1 MGLEALDVGP
11 IALRGD
17 QGGRRGPPCVA
28 TDVGKARHRRVS
40 SSRSGSQHRAFAGV
54 YRGRRPGRTTV
65 QHVLP
70 DQRIKFCGVTHPTD
84 VHACVLAGAWA
95 IGAVMSPHGPRALDA
110 RTAVAVMAEVPGGV
124 ERVGVFV
131 DAAPDDV
138 ARAVD
143 ACGLTRVQLHGDVDI
158 AAVATAAGVPVAV
171 AVPLEDAASI
181 ELAEALEC
189 DLVLFDAAVTGA
201 HGGTGVRADWTLLER
216 RRPRRPFALAGG
228 LTPEVVGDAVRRVR
242 PFVLDVSSGVEG
254 DVVGRKDAGRV
265 RAFADAAR
273 AAAMEEAA

>member
-1 MGLEALDVGP
+1 MY
-11 IALRGD
+11 
-17 QGGRRGPPCVA
+17 RGP
-28 TDVGKARHRRVS
+28 G
-40 SSRSGSQHRAFAGV
+40 
-54 YRGRRPGRTTV
+54 PGRTTL

-70 DQRIKFCGVTHPTD
+70 DQRIKFCGVTHPAD
-84 VHACVLAGAWA
+84 VEPCVLAGAWA
-95 IGAVMSPHGPRALDA
+95 IGAVMTPHGPRALDPDGA
-110 RTAVAVMAEVPGGV
+110 IAVMREVPDGV

-131 DAAPDDV
+131 DPSPDAV

-143 ACGLTRVQLHGDVDI
+143 ACALTRVQLHAMADL
-158 AAVATAAGVPVAV
+158 AAVADAAGVPVTV
-171 AVPLEDAASI
+171 AVPLEDASSI
-181 ELAEALEC
+181 EAADRLDC
-189 DLVLFDAAVTGA
+189 DLVLFDAAVPGS

-216 RRPRRPFALAGG
+216 HRPQRPFALAGG

>member
-1 MGLEALDVGP
+1 MY
-11 IALRGD
+11 
-17 QGGRRGPPCVA
+17 RGP
-28 TDVGKARHRRVS
+28 
-40 SSRSGSQHRAFAGV
+40 RS
-54 YRGRRPGRTTV
+54 GRTTL

-70 DQRIKFCGVTHPTD
+70 DQRIKFCGVTHPAD
-84 VHACVLAGAWA
+84 VQPCVLAGAWA
-95 IGAVMSPHGPRALDA
+95 IGAVMTPHGPRALDSRA
-110 RTAVAVMAEVPGGV
+110 AAAVMAEVPAGV

-131 DAAPDDV
+131 DADPDDV

-143 ACGLTRVQLHGDVDI
+143 ACGLTRVQLHGDMDI
-158 AAVATAAGVPVAV
+158 AAVATAAGVPITV
-171 AVPLEDAASI
+171 AVPLEHAASI
-181 ELAEALEC
+181 AAAEALEC
-189 DLVLFDAAVTGA
+189 DLVLFDAAVPGA
-201 HGGTGVRADWTLLER
+201 HGGTGVRADWTLLEG
-216 RRPRRPFALAGG
+216 RRPQRPFALAGG

>member
-1 MGLEALDVGP
+1 MY
-11 IALRGD
+11 
-17 QGGRRGPPCVA
+17 RGP
-28 TDVGKARHRRVS
+28 
-40 SSRSGSQHRAFAGV
+40 RS
-54 YRGRRPGRTTV
+54 GRTTL
-65 QHVLP
+65 HYVLP
-70 DQRIKFCGVTHPTD
+70 DQRIKFCGVTHPAD
-84 VHACVLAGAWA
+84 VQPCVLAGAWA
-95 IGAVMSPHGPRALDA
+95 IGAVMTPHGPRALDA
-110 RTAVAVMAEVPGGV
+110 RAAAAVMAEVPGGV

-143 ACGLTRVQLHGDVDI
+143 ACGLTRVQLHGDMDI
-158 AAVATAAGVPVAV
+158 AAVARAAGVPVTF

-181 ELAEALEC
+181 DAAEGLEC
-189 DLVLFDAAVTGA
+189 DLVLFDAAVPGA
-201 HGGTGVRADWTLLER
+201 HGGTGVRADWTLLEH
-216 RRPRRPFALAGG
+216 RRPQRPFALAGG

>member
-1 MGLEALDVGP
+1 M
-11 IALRGD
+11 
-17 QGGRRGPPCVA
+17 
-28 TDVGKARHRRVS
+28 
-40 SSRSGSQHRAFAGV
+40 
-54 YRGRRPGRTTV
+54 
-65 QHVLP
+65 P
-70 DQRIKFCGVTHPTD
+70 DQRIKFCGVTHPAD
-84 VHACVLAGAWA
+84 VEPCVLAGAWA
-95 IGAVMSPHGPRALDA
+95 VGAVMTPHGPRALDSA
-110 RTAVAVMAEVPGGV
+110 GAIAVMREVPNGI

-131 DAAPDDV
+131 NPAPGAV

-143 ACGLTRVQLHGDVDI
+143 ACALTRVQLH
-158 AAVATAAGVPVAV
+158 AVADLAVVADAVGVPITV

-181 ELAEALEC
+181 EGVERLDC
-189 DLVLFDAAVTGA
+189 DLVLFDAAVPGS

-216 RRPRRPFALAGG
+216 RRPQRPFALAGG

-265 RAFADAAR
+265 QAFADAAR

>member
-1 MGLEALDVGP
+1 M
-11 IALRGD
+11 
-17 QGGRRGPPCVA
+17 
-28 TDVGKARHRRVS
+28 
-40 SSRSGSQHRAFAGV
+40 
-54 YRGRRPGRTTV
+54 
-65 QHVLP
+65 LP
-70 DQRIKFCGVTHPTD
+70 DQRIKFCGVTHPAD
-84 VHACVLAGAWA
+84 VDPCVRAGAWA
-95 IGAVMSPHGPRALDA
+95 IGAVMTPHGPRALDA
-110 RTAVAVMAEVPGGV
+110 RTAVAVMAEVPDGV

-143 ACGLTRVQLHGDVDI
+143 ASRLTRVQLHGAVDV
-158 AAVATAAGVPVAV
+158 AAVARAAGVPVTV
-171 AVPLEDAASI
+171 AVPLEDAVSI
-181 ELAEALEC
+181 EAADQVDC

-216 RRPRRPFALAGG
+216 RRPQRPFALAGG